1 MINKLIIL
9 FKIILGLAGS
19 SLFIW
24 TTLNK
29 HIELYY
35 LIHFLII
42 FLSLTVISL
51 VLWRNSLFVSYL
63 TTIIFIF
70 YFFFLIIDA
79 VDDSFWFY
87 YTFLFLPMGV
97 LLLAHIAVIE
107 FVLRKYLLKK
117 S

>member
-1 MINKLIIL
+1 MNKFIIL
-9 FKIILGLAGS
+9 FNFILGLAGI

-24 TTLNK
+24 TTMHKN
-29 HIELYY
+29 IEIYY

-42 FLSLTVISL
+42 FLTLTVISL

-63 TTIIFIF
+63 TTIVFVF

-79 VDDSFWFY
+79 VDDSYWRY

-97 LLLAHIAVIE
+97 VSLGLIAVIE
-107 FVLRKYLLKK
+107 FVLKKYLSEK